1 MCAANPRS
9 RKATISSFFKSLAL
23 RFSFS
28 VCCRTCL
35 RLLLREGLV
44 VLKVASV
51 TLYEAGDAD
60 ILSRGGMFF
69 TTRGG
74 ERMALFCSEKCL
86 KNSLCSSCCAF
97 FAFFYRF
104 LFFESDVCVC
114 SFTWPADICCFVRK
128 NALNHLL
135 ILTHRPKDASNIL
148 SKVSPHNQS
157 RICISSSQRYQ
168 TYEKSFDAFQ
178 RESLG
183 ALLNNN
189 NSFFIVSVFFKSF

>member
-1 MCAANPRS
+1 MFKRTLCAANPRS

-97 FAFFYRF
+97 FAFFIVSCFSRAM
-104 LFFESDVCVC
+104 CVC
-114 SFTWPADICCFVRK
+114 ALSRGLRIFV
-128 NALNHLL
+128 
-135 ILTHRPKDASNIL
+135 
-148 SKVSPHNQS
+148 VS
-157 RICISSSQRYQ
+157 C
-168 TYEKSFDAFQ
+168 EKMH
-178 RESLG
+178 
-183 ALLNNN
+183 
-189 NSFFIVSVFFKSF
+189 